1 MKLGERL
8 RLIRQEHGL
17 TLRDLNERAGLS
29 VPYLSGLERGIV
41 NPSIETLRKI
51 AKAYQMTVRDLFTG
65 VEETGE
71 PKHGIYPEGFLEFL
85 EDSDYAD
92 ELDAD
97 WKDLLLRIDLRG
109 KRPSSKREW
118 VELYLNLRRIFPQ
131 RSARM
136 RLSANDMR
144 THVIELVRNTVD
156 KYASTPLPRF
166 DEIQAGLSLGAE
178 EVELPPE
185 VDGILAERTILVNS
199 RIKNVERKQFTRF
212 HEVTHHLINEDG
224 ELISEIHDAT
234 LNQEGEYNRQLER
247 LCNIGAAE
255 FLMPSGEFIKLSEQK
270 EFNVGLVPF
279 ASRQFGTSAIAT
291 TIQLAQIAPHSCI
304 SAICE
309 CGTPSKEAPVTHQ
322 NLLREENA
330 FLKNTFHV
338 TYSASSPNTKYLLAK
353 NTSIPDDHLIH
364 RAFSNSAA
372 IEERSYIPFR
382 SGKKMPCYCEAL
394 RDKNSNR
401 VFVIFHLTPP
411 PNPNQLTLI

>member
-8 RLIRQEHGL
+8 RLIRQDHGL

-29 VPYLSGLERGIV
+29 VPYLSGLERGIA
-41 NPSIETLRKI
+41 NPSIETLHKI
-51 AKAYQMTVRDLFTG
+51 AKAYQITVRDLFTG
-65 VEETGE
+65 VQEAGE

-85 EDSDYAD
+85 EDPDYAD

-131 RSARM
+131 RSVRM
-136 RLSANDMR
+136 PLSANDMR

-156 KYASTPLPRF
+156 KYASTPLPKF
-166 DEIQAGLSLGAE
+166 DEIQAGLGLDAE

-199 RIKNVERKQFTRF
+199 RIKNEERKQFTRF

-234 LNQEGEYNRQLER
+234 LNQEGEYKRQLER

-255 FLMPSGEFIKLSEQK
+255 FLMPSEQFRELHKKL
-270 EFNVGLVPF
+270 EFNVNVIPL
-279 ASRQFGTSAIAT
+279 ASSHFGASAIAT
-291 TIQLAQIAPHSCI
+291 TIQLAQLAPNSCI

-309 CGTPSKEAPVTHQ
+309 YGAPLNRTPPTQENLVKEESASVKPT
-322 NLLREENA
+322 L
-330 FLKNTFHV
+330 HV
-338 TYSASSPNTKYLLAK
+338 AYAASSPSTKYLLAK
-353 NTSIPDDHLIH
+353 YTRIPDGHLIH
-364 RAFSNSAA
+364 QAFLDFEA
-372 IEERSYIPFR
+372 IEERSYIPFP

-394 RDKNSNR
+394 QDKDRHR

-411 PNPNQLTLI
+411 PNSNQLTFI